1 MNPEKRE
8 LRIEPI
14 QHKEK
19 KAFCQGAHVLGVV
32 LSFRQKISNVRQKM
46 SNASLSELRNLRTV
60 ELGGSAVR
68 TGRNESR
75 FVLPEVKFQWRLSS
89 EHVTQVVNLTPTG
102 SESTNSG
109 RTFFDSI

>member
-32 LSFRQKISNVRQKM
+32 LSFRQKNIERPSKNVERQPFRTAKPP
-46 SNASLSELRNLRTV
+46 NRLARRFRRPYGKKRVSLRATRSKVSMAIVFRTCDP
-60 ELGGSAVR
+60 SC
-68 TGRNESR
+68 
-75 FVLPEVKFQWRLSS
+75 
-89 EHVTQVVNLTPTG
+89 
-102 SESTNSG
+102 
-109 RTFFDSI
+109 